1 MFPRNKR
8 WSRARTRT
16 TSGPDSD
23 SHVSWLGQ
31 SRIVTRA
38 IRGAIRQAD
47 SESHVALGSGVR
59 AGPREEK
66 TPYTNEGGAG
76 VKSPGATEGL
86 KKKASRS
93 QIKSTKGDGRPFL
106 PRRLQIASS
115 LLVYNCCCR
124 FRFRQYCIYQFRF
137 CQYIR
142 VTNGS
147 SGDFKPLS

>member
-1 MFPRNKR
+1 MGIGLAVEMFPRNER

-66 TPYTNEGGAG
+66 TPNHM
-76 VKSPGATEGL
+76 SPWDQ
-86 KKKASRS
+86 KKA
-93 QIKSTKGDGRPFL
+93 
-106 PRRLQIASS
+106 
-115 LLVYNCCCR
+115 
-124 FRFRQYCIYQFRF
+124 
-137 CQYIR
+137 
-142 VTNGS
+142 
-147 SGDFKPLS
+147 LS